1 MADHPPAMEAV
12 AEADILTAEQID
24 PLVKEP
30 TADRVESAEADL
42 KQEEKN
48 EEADDPVD
56 SAVDVVVTS
65 VDVGN
70 TGVAGS
76 VIASLTTAASL
87 YYHSVE
93 LVVSYGSSSYSL
105 RRPMLA
111 FMDVLKS
118 VQQWTTSEEEQEG
131 KTAAAPPEFP
141 SQYGRN
147 DVALARW
154 CGDMTAFLA
163 GLDPIW
169 LEREITL

>member
-1 MADHPPAMEAV
+1 MNAAEV
-12 AEADILTAEQID
+12 VVEADILSADRTD
-24 PLVKEP
+24 PLVEEQK
-30 TADRVESAEADL
+30 ADPVESAEEDP
-42 KQEEKN
+42 KQEAKN

-65 VDVGN
+65 VDVGD

-118 VQQWTTSEEEQEG
+118 VPQWTTSEEEQEG

-147 DVALARW
+147 DAALARW

-163 GLDPIW
+163 GLDRAQ
-169 LEREITL
+169 ERE